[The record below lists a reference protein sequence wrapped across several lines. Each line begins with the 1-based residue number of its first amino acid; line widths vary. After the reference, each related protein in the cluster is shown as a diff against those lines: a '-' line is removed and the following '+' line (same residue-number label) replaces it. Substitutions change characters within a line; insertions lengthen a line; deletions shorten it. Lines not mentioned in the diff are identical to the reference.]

1 MKNNVYNIIHHGAVD
16 GVTGS
21 CHELNIA
28 NGKDGIL
35 VDCGLFQ
42 GEEKSMDGA
51 GANQLE
57 IEFPIEHI
65 RALVVTHCHIDHVGR
80 IPYLLAAGF
89 EGPIICTVP
98 TAKLLPLILEDAL
111 HIGVTKNQSLIDRFL
126 KIIEQRLVAVE
137 YGEWHNIE
145 LTTKN
150 TQLKIKFSPAGHVIG
165 SAYVE
170 CELQYNKTVHQ
181 VLFSGDLGA
190 THTPILISPNA
201 PEGAD
206 VLILES
212 TYGDKNHDGRKE
224 RRKVLKSIIEHCFRD
239 RGVVI
244 IPAFSIGRTQELLYE
259 FEQIIHEFGENKAH
273 DKGNWEDVE
282 VVIDSPLANNFTEVY
297 KTLRDYWDYEA
308 QDRVKEGRHPL
319 AFDQMTTIG
328 DHKEHLSTVEYLKKT
343 ARPTIVIAA
352 SGMCTG
358 GRVVNY
364 LKSLLGDSRTDIV
377 FVGYQSYGTPGR
389 DIQKYGPRH
398 GYVELDGKR
407 YDIKAQVYTLRGY
420 SAHADQEGLLNF
432 VRGMEK
438 KPREIRL
445 VHGDDGTKRIFK
457 EVLEKEFPDIEILI
471 P

>member
-89 EGPIICTVP
+89 EGPIICTIP

-145 LTTKN
+145 LKTKGKK
-150 TQLKIKFSPAGHVIG
+150 LKIKFSPAGHVIG

-170 CELQYNKTVHQ
+170 CELQDKDTVHQ

-201 PEGAD
+201 PKGTD

-224 RRKVLKSIIEHCFRD
+224 RRKVLKSII
-239 RGVVI
+239 
-244 IPAFSIGRTQELLYE
+244 
-259 FEQIIHEFGENKAH
+259 
-273 DKGNWEDVE
+273 
-282 VVIDSPLANNFTEVY
+282 
-297 KTLRDYWDYEA
+297 
-308 QDRVKEGRHPL
+308 
-319 AFDQMTTIG
+319 
-328 DHKEHLSTVEYLKKT
+328 
-343 ARPTIVIAA
+343 
-352 SGMCTG
+352 
-358 GRVVNY
+358 
-364 LKSLLGDSRTDIV
+364 
-377 FVGYQSYGTPGR
+377 
-389 DIQKYGPRH
+389 
-398 GYVELDGKR
+398 
-407 YDIKAQVYTLRGY
+407 
-420 SAHADQEGLLNF
+420 
-432 VRGMEK
+432 
-438 KPREIRL
+438 
-445 VHGDDGTKRIFK
+445 
-457 EVLEKEFPDIEILI
+457 
-471 P
+471 